1 MYCPLCRSEYREGF
15 TRCSACDVDL
25 VPTLAP
31 GGVAPARAAVAAVL
45 GRMLD
50 YCGFVALEDA
60 RAARETLRREG
71 VGSEIA
77 IRDAP
82 GPDRAEE
89 YWLRV
94 PSESFSEVAAI
105 LGYDAAG
112 DAADPGVERCSE
124 CGAGLPDD
132 AAVCPGCGARFEGA

>member
-1 MYCPLCRSEYREGF
+1 MFCPVCRSEYREGF
-15 TRCSACDVDL
+15 ARCSACDADL

-31 GGVAPARAAVAAVL
+31 GGDVPARAAVAAVL

-50 YCGFVALEDA
+50 YCGFVALADA
-60 RAARETLRREG
+60 RGARDTLRHEG
-71 VGSEIA
+71 VASEIA

-82 GPDRAEE
+82 GTDGEEE

-94 PSESFSEVAAI
+94 PAESFSAVAAI

-112 DAADPGVERCSE
+112 DAADSGVERCSE
-124 CGAGLPDD
+124 CGAGLPED